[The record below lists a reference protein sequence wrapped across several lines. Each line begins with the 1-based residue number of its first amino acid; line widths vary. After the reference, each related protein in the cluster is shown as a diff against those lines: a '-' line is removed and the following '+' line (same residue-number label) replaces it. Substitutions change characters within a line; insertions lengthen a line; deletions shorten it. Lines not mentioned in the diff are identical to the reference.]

1 MVSVTTQDSSGDGFL
16 TTPWTTIQKARD
28 ADPGIASAALG
39 RLATRYQGALRAFLL
54 QIGCPRQEV
63 DDVLHDFVA
72 DRFLSGHLVQN
83 VESDRGEFRRFLR
96 TCLRR
101 FLISHYRSRARRAW
115 IQELESIDE
124 VAWASGE
131 SCVARQFDRLW
142 AEQVIANAR
151 SRIRAEAAAG
161 NRSDWCAAMEELID
175 EEPTPGTLRRIAN
188 RLGMTS
194 GAVSTASHRFRE
206 RLRWLIRDEVRLT
219 VREPGD
225 WKEEFDHLLAALR
238 S

>member
-1 MVSVTTQDSSGDGFL
+1 MASGTTQNPRGDEFL

-28 ADPGIASAALG
+28 ADPEVASAALG
-39 RLATRYQGALRAFLL
+39 RLAMRYQGALRAFLF

-72 DRFLSGHLVQN
+72 DRFLRGNFLQN

-101 FLISHYRSRARRAW
+101 FLVSHYRSQARQAW
-115 IQELESIDE
+115 IQQFESIDE
-124 VAWASGE
+124 IAWASGE
-131 SCVARQFDRLW
+131 SGVARMFDRLW

-151 SRIRAEAAAG
+151 ARIRAEAAAG
-161 NRSDWCAAMEELID
+161 NRSEWCSAMEELID
-175 EEPTPGTLRRIAN
+175 EEPTPGTLGKIAK
-188 RLGMTS
+188 RLGMTP

-219 VREPGD
+219 VGESGD
-225 WKEEFDHLLAALR
+225 WKEEFDHLVAALR